1 MQKPQRLPW
10 ILVAL
15 LVGLNLVVLTV
26 VWMRPPGLP
35 HGPHGPHGPGHGG
48 PPPPHGGLAGELG
61 MSEAESL
68 RVQVLQEA
76 HFRKLGELR
85 DQLIALRLEA
95 FTGFGTANE
104 DSASARIA
112 LAKLGEV
119 QIAIESERYRHFHD
133 VLGLCSPVQAKRFQE
148 ILPQI
153 LSRKSQPE
161 NRPDGPPPM
170 GGPHG
175 GPPPQM

>member
-1 MQKPQRLPW
+1 MQKPNRLPW

-26 VWMRPPGLP
+26 VWMRPPGPP
-35 HGPHGPHGPGHGG
+35 HRPYGPGHGG
-48 PPPPHGGLAGELG
+48 PPPPHGGLAHELRMTEEG
-61 MSEAESL
+61 SL

-76 HFRKLGELR
+76 HFRKLEGLR

-95 FTGFGTANE
+95 FTGFGTPSE
-104 DSASARIA
+104 DSTAARTA
-112 LAKLGEV
+112 LAKIGEIQV
-119 QIAIESERYRHFHD
+119 AIESERYQHFHD
-133 VLGLCSPVQAKRFQE
+133 VLQLCTPAEAKRFQE

-175 GPPPQM
+175 GPPPR